1 MKIQAI
7 TLKNFRQYR
16 DFRIEFDHSSAEENV
31 TVLRA
36 KNSTGKT
43 TLAQSILWCLYGDDM
58 VDLDLTDQLINKIE
72 EKEAKD
78 AGEEEVQY
86 SVEIEILDND
96 TVNYLKRTQVRFC
109 PSLRKK
115 KEIVEFAY
123 IENGERINKMSSEP
137 DSDTMKLINR
147 KINSILSQDIAR
159 NFVFDGE
166 RIEKIADPS
175 KKRNRDEISNAI
187 SSMSL
192 LPTVKN
198 SLETLNHLYRKL
210 RKNEAENISDEVVEL
225 ENRISFEEKEEKR
238 IESELLSSETRRINV
253 KNEIDEIDFKLL
265 SYSDI
270 AVLQQEKLNLEKE
283 STELTDKK
291 EKLIRKIYNKYTDY
305 LMKREVYK
313 LYKKYDTL
321 DIIDSDF
328 SDSIPNM
335 TTDTLDFLIERG
347 VCVCGTDI
355 DEEHL
360 NNLEEQKRYQPP
372 ISPESLV
379 KMYEKD
385 IYKQIGN
392 LNDSVSDIRQLITE
406 WDEKELTLF
415 TVGRQLDELEEQID
429 STQEKDIQVLRQKL
443 KDLSEEHGKLNE
455 VIDGLQKDL
464 VNITDSIAQ
473 LNADFS
479 EALKQKSINDRVI
492 AKNKIL
498 QGSIDT
504 LQDLSNR
511 RKSEIRE
518 EIERR
523 ANIHFSDII
532 SKEKIIQLHDNFE
545 HKVKDSF
552 GKISPISSGE
562 SIAVSMSIILAI
574 IETHKNRIIDYN
586 NDLES
591 HILTDKEFF
600 LVMDGPFAV
609 LDQDFSSTISSK
621 LANTVE
627 QIILL
632 TNDNQ
637 YNDSVKKSLVP
648 KLSKEYILDAPVG
661 EEENLRTE
669 YLTEVSK

>member
-16 DFRIEFDHSSAEENV
+16 DFRIEFDHSDSKKNV
-31 TVLRA
+31 TVVRA

-43 TLAQSILWCLYGDDM
+43 TLAQSILWCFYGDEM
-58 VDLDLTDQLINKIE
+58 VDLDLTNNLINKFE
-72 EKEAKD
+72 EIDAKENNK
-78 AGEEEVQY
+78 EEVQY
-86 SVEIEILDND
+86 SVEIEILDHD
-96 TVNYLKRTQVRFC
+96 TVNYLKRTEIRFF

-123 IENGERINKMSSEP
+123 IENGERINKKASEP
-137 DSDTMKLINR
+137 DSDNMRLINR

-166 RIEKIADPS
+166 RIEKIADTS

-198 SLETLNHLYRKL
+198 SLDTLNYLYRKL
-210 RKNEAENISDEVVEL
+210 RKIEAESISSEVAEL
-225 ENRISFEEKEEKR
+225 ENRISTEEKR
-238 IESELLSSETRRINV
+238 KEELTVNLSEKEDRYITV
-253 KNEIDEIDFKLL
+253 KKEIDDREFKLL

-270 AVLQQEKLNLEKE
+270 TVLQQEKLNLEKYYE
-283 STELTDKK
+283 DLIAKSNKLTKS
-291 EKLIRKIYNKYTDY
+291 IYNKYTDY

-313 LYKKYDTL
+313 LFRKYDSL
-321 DIIDSDF
+321 DIVDNDF
-328 SDSIPNM
+328 SNTIPHM
-335 TTDTLDFLIERG
+335 TTDTIDFLIEREI
-347 VCVCGTDI
+347 CVCGEVI
-355 DEEHL
+355 DEAHL
-360 NNLEEQKRYQPP
+360 KVLEEQKRYQPP
-372 ISPESLV
+372 ISPESLI
-379 KMYEKD
+379 KTYEAD
-385 IYKQIGN
+385 IYKEVGN
-392 LNDSVSDIRQLITE
+392 IDDLVKDIRELIKENDENDMDQLSVEQQI
-406 WDEKELTLF
+406 
-415 TVGRQLDELEEQID
+415 RELEEQID
-429 STQEKDIQVLRQKL
+429 STQEKDIQDLRQQVKEL
-443 KDLSEEHGKLNE
+443 NREDGALGETIRDLQ
-455 VIDGLQKDL
+455 DDL
-464 VNITDSIAQ
+464 IQVTENIAQ
-473 LNADFS
+473 LNAEFT
-479 EALKQKSINDRVI
+479 EAQRQKSINDKIV
-492 AKNKIL
+492 AKNMIL
-498 QGSIDT
+498 QGAIDT
-504 LQDLSNR
+504 LQELSNT

-532 SKEKIIQLHDNFE
+532 SKKKTIELSDNFE
-545 HKVKDSF
+545 HKVWDSF
-552 GKISPISSGE
+552 NKVSPISSGE

-574 IETHKNRIIDYN
+574 IETHKNRVLEHS

-609 LDQDFSSTISSK
+609 LDQDFSAAISYK

-648 KLSKEYILDAPVG
+648 KLSKEFILDAPEG
-661 EEENLRTE
+661 EEENLMTE
-669 YLTEVSK
+669 YLTEVVK